1 MPMFERIVVAVDES
15 ETAERV
21 LAAAQELAVLS
32 GAEVWLLHVVG
43 REVSKFAVSSQETTA
58 EARAFVDAAVQ
69 KLASAGV
76 AAHAEVAHAVYGYAA
91 REIINLA
98 RAHDAGVIVMGSR
111 GRGDLAGLLVGS
123 TAHKVIHL
131 SDRPVVVVR

>member
-1 MPMFERIVVAVDES
+1 MFERIVVAVDDS
-15 ETAERV
+15 EVAERV
-21 LAAAQELAVLS
+21 LAATQELATLS
-32 GAEVWLLHVVG
+32 GAEVWILHVVE
-43 REVSKFAVSSQETTA
+43 REVSKFAASSAETTVD
-58 EARAFVDAAVQ
+58 ARALVDAAAQ

-76 AAHAEVAHAVYGYAA
+76 AAHGEVAHAVYGYAA

-98 RAHDAGVIVMGSR
+98 LARDAGVIVMGSR

-131 SDRPVVVVR
+131 SDRPVIVVR